1 MSRIKVSPAAIS
13 GSASPP
19 PSKSAAHRALICAAL
34 AGCGTVRG
42 VIPSDDML
50 ATLNGIKALGAA
62 ADISGD
68 TAVIIK
74 TEDPPQKPVIDCLES
89 GSTLRFL
96 IPVFAALGIE
106 ATFTGRG
113 RLPQRPLGVY
123 ADCLPKHGVSLSS
136 ENGLPLSIKGRLRS
150 GKYLLP
156 GDVSS
161 QFITGLLFA
170 LPLCSG
176 DSEIVLTTPLE
187 SAPYVDLTIE
197 ILQTS
202 GIKILQTTGG
212 FFIPGG
218 QECKKPD
225 FQVEGDWSQ
234 AAFLLAI
241 GALGGEIRLTGVRAD
256 SRQGDR
262 EIVNI
267 MRALGADIKPL
278 NGGFVCRRSRLC
290 GANINA
296 VQIPDLV
303 PVVAVLCSVADG
315 VSNITGASRLRLKE
329 SDRLTA
335 VAHCINLLC
344 GKAEQTGDGL
354 IIHGV
359 DRLKGGVSVP
369 SFGDHRIVM
378 SMAAAALACENPIII
393 EDYQS
398 VAKSWPGFFEIYKAC
413 GGAADVIQHREDC

>member
-34 AGCGTVRG
+34 AGGGIVRG

-267 MRALGADIKPL
+267 MRALGADIKP
-278 NGGFVCRRSRLC
+278 
-290 GANINA
+290 
-296 VQIPDLV
+296 
-303 PVVAVLCSVADG
+303 
-315 VSNITGASRLRLKE
+315 
-329 SDRLTA
+329 
-335 VAHCINLLC
+335 
-344 GKAEQTGDGL
+344 
-354 IIHGV
+354 
-359 DRLKGGVSVP
+359 
-369 SFGDHRIVM
+369 
-378 SMAAAALACENPIII
+378 
-393 EDYQS
+393 
-398 VAKSWPGFFEIYKAC
+398 
-413 GGAADVIQHREDC
+413 